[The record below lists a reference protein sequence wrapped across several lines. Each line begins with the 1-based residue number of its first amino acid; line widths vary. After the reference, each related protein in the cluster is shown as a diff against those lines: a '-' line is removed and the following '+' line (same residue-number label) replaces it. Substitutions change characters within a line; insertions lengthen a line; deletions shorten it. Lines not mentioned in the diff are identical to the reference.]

1 MARPYSEVLVAVAL
15 EIPSAQKNLVSLFL
29 KEGKCIMFQHILL
42 PLDGSRL
49 AECTLPH
56 ACILAKA
63 FNSKVTLLRVIEEAQ
78 TKVGVGLDSV
88 EWYLK
93 MEETTAYLEGLVQR
107 FQDTGLAA
115 DYQILEGPAAQRV
128 LEFVRREDVDLM
140 LLSSHGK
147 SGLCPYNISGVAQ
160 KIILGANV
168 STMIIRAYR
177 SVQRALEGL
186 RYRRLIVP
194 LDGSKRAELFLPLA
208 ETLAKA
214 CGGELLL
221 AHVVREPEATC
232 RQFPSRRD
240 QALIQ
245 ELLERNRAAGSNY
258 LKDVQS
264 RLDRTARTQL
274 AVSSDVALALHEM
287 VDNEGVDLVLLSAH
301 GRSAKPIWPF
311 GSLTT
316 NFIFF
321 SGVALL
327 IAQDFSH
334 EELEPLAAELTTR
347 ESKGH

>member
-1 MARPYSEVLVAVAL
+1 
-15 EIPSAQKNLVSLFL
+15 
-29 KEGKCIMFQHILL
+29 MFQHILL

-56 ACILAKA
+56 ACVLARA
-63 FNSKVTLLRVIEEAQ
+63 FNSRVTLLRVIEEVQ
-78 TKVGVGLDSV
+78 TKVGGGLDSV

-93 MEETTAYLEGLVQR
+93 MEETTAYLERLVRR

-128 LEFVRREDVDLM
+128 LEFVRAENVDLM
-140 LLSSHGK
+140 LLSSHGE

-177 SVQRALEGL
+177 LVQRALEGL
-186 RYRRLIVP
+186 RYRRLMVP
-194 LDGSKRAELFLPLA
+194 LDGSRRAELFVPLA

-214 CGGELLL
+214 CGAELLL
-221 AHVVREPEATC
+221 AHVVREPEVAC
-232 RQFPSRRD
+232 RRFPNRRD
-240 QALIQ
+240 QALIE
-245 ELLERNRAAGSNY
+245 ELLERSRLAGSSY

-264 RLDRTARTQL
+264 RLDRTARTHL

-287 VDNEGVDLVLLSAH
+287 VDKEGVDLVLLSAH
-301 GRSAKPIWPF
+301 GRSAKPVWPF

-316 NFIFF
+316 NFILF

-327 IAQDFSH
+327 IAQDFSR
-334 EELEPLAAELTTR
+334 EELAPLAAELTTR